1 MASLNKVFLIGNMTK
16 NPEIRYSPAGTA
28 VCEFSIAMNRKYKDN
43 AGQEHDEP
51 CFVDVFVFGKT
62 GESIM
67 RYTQK
72 GSSVFV
78 EGRLVY
84 EPWEDKHTGAKRSRL
99 RVNADRVQFLDRR
112 ESSQAG
118 E

>member
-1 MASLNKVFLIGNMTK
+1 MATLNKVFLIGNMTR

-28 VCEFSIAMNRKYKDN
+28 VCEFSMAMNRRYKDN
-43 AGQEHDEP
+43 SGQEKDEP
-51 CFVDVFVFGKT
+51 CYVDVLVFGKS
-62 GESIM
+62 GEAVM
-67 RYTQK
+67 RHTQK

-84 EPWEDKHTGAKRSRL
+84 EQWEDKETGAKRSRL

-112 ESSQAG
+112 ENPPA
-118 E
+118 